1 MSEELSKQKRTRAGH
16 RGSAK
21 RIISQAQETIDS
33 GEINVSKLSQ
43 YLKTLKE
50 KVETLRNLDA
60 KILEAMEDGDELI
73 TEIEQADLNRE
84 VIELAILDI
93 EAALQLG
100 EGRKSADRPTQ
111 ATLNDAERASSNV
124 TSSPQV
130 NDTTH
135 LHSDAV
141 VEPASA
147 SPLDE
152 VLTVHHQK
160 ARLPKLELKRFEG
173 ELTTWTS
180 FWDSFE
186 AAIHNNEQ
194 LSSIDKFN
202 YLRTLLEGPAAAA
215 VAGLSLTSS
224 NYTEAVAVLK
234 KRFGNKQLIIS
245 AHMDMLMN
253 LEGVSSGQN
262 LKAIRELH
270 NDVES
275 HVRSLQSL
283 GVPSSSFGAM
293 LASVIMNKLPHDLRL
308 AVSKEITDGEWDLK
322 KVMAVVE
329 KEIDARER
337 AAANAKPVL
346 RGMGRSHQPT
356 ASALLSSSG
365 SPSCSFCGQ
374 PHFSANCKTVAD
386 VRERKQLLSKNG
398 RCFACLRKGHMSKD
412 CRSSKNCHG
421 CGGRHH
427 ASICPKG
434 KQQLQGSSAS
444 TGSQQSGPNASSR
457 SRSNAGGGQQSSISL
472 VVSTKVPTLLQTAR
486 VKVRAPGKLAPVIET
501 RILLDTGS
509 QRSYISRQLSE
520 ALGLKEE
527 KRETLL
533 VKAFAAEEEKLQV
546 CSVVSLRVETRA
558 GSSIVL
564 SLLAIPIICG
574 PITGQPITCAMD
586 LFPHLSGLELADSGD
601 LNECLEIGIL
611 IGADQYWEV
620 VTGEIVRGRS
630 GPSAMKTCFGWVLS
644 GPVPGVIAESQV
656 TCSNIS
662 HVLTTQT
669 HSSQQ
674 ELVHLE
680 KKLQAFWDL
689 DTLGIKEGEQSVY
702 QKFVEDVSFR
712 GGRYCVRLPWKFP
725 RIMLPDN
732 QELCQRRLYNLLRRL
747 QQSPQILAQYNE
759 IIQDQLRQGIVEIVD
774 PSDAGSIG
782 ATHYLPH
789 HAVIREDKLTTK
801 LRIVYDASARSNGP
815 SLNDSL
821 YAGPTFG
828 QNILDILLRF
838 RLFQIAVTA
847 DLEKAFL
854 MVSVAEEDRNAL
866 RFLWVDD
873 IAAQLP
879 RLVVMRFTRVVFG
892 VSASPFLLNATIR
905 KHVEGYRDR
914 DHSFVEKFNRS
925 IYVDDLTFG
934 GKTEAEAFELYEKSK
949 RCLSQAGFILRKFM
963 SNSPALQARVS
974 SQETNEIQVPQREA
988 VTCDDESYTKNTLGE
1003 RLELPECVKVLGV
1016 KWKPTE
1022 DILVCDIG
1030 DLYKV
1035 AVNMVPT
1042 KRNVIGLS
1050 ARVYDPM
1057 GILSPWTVCF
1067 KLLFQDICA
1076 AKLDWDDQLEGE
1088 VLLKWKMLLSRMK
1101 EPLLLQIPRCYF
1113 HGVEEPH
1120 SCELVGFCDAS
1131 QRAYAAVVFMKIG
1144 SAGKGAVRFVASR
1157 TRVAP
1162 MNSLTIPRLELL
1174 AALLLAR
1181 LLSNT
1186 MQALQPEQKFKKA
1199 TCYTDSKIVLYWIR
1213 GYDKEWKQFVENRV
1227 REIRTLIPVECWHH
1241 CRGDVNP
1248 ADLPSRGVEG
1258 TEPSAI
1264 GSWLKVPQHV
1274 CEPDQEPCNPELN
1287 TIPEACAMELKA
1299 GDRTSSMTVH
1309 SVVVEESSRIDSVI
1323 RVEDFSTLRRL
1334 LGVTARVQKFITLL
1348 KFKVKADPQH
1358 RMKTMTAVD
1367 ILNAERLWIRQS
1379 QLSLV
1384 QNDSFRMWQTQFGLR
1399 MDRDGIWRCVGRLQ
1413 RADLSDDTKH
1423 PIFLDKCHPLST
1435 LIVWNCHARVMHG
1448 GVKETLTELRSKF
1461 WISRGRQFVKTVL
1474 SKCTVCKRFSSR
1486 PLSGPPPPPLPDF
1499 RVQEAPP
1506 FSFIGVDHAGPLY
1519 LRNREKV
1526 WICLFTCCLVRAVH
1540 LELVPD
1546 LTAESFIRCLRR
1558 FSARRGVPQ
1567 KVVSDNSKT
1576 FRSANK
1582 ILKAL
1587 MNTPE
1592 VERHFLDLRIQWTFI
1607 LEKEPWWGGF
1617 YERLIQSVKRCL
1629 RKAIGK
1635 ARMDFDELVT
1645 VLVEVEATLNS
1656 RPISYVSSE
1665 DMEEPLTPSHLLMG
1679 RRLCSLPSPVDVS
1692 DADPEFGVTSVN
1704 LTRRMMYLNTVL
1716 GNFWKRWK
1724 TEYLVG
1730 LREVHSSGRKGAK
1743 DTVAKINLGDVV
1755 LIHDPAQPRALWR
1768 IGKVEK
1774 LLQGSDGLV
1783 RGASL
1788 RVRSGTTTI
1797 QLNRPLQ
1804 LLYPLE
1810 FGSTTDQ
1817 TDQCEPDQPKV
1828 IAKRSQ
1834 ATRAA
1839 AQVARLRMKEQL
1851 N

>member
-1 MSEELSKQKRTRAGH
+1 
-16 RGSAK
+16 
-21 RIISQAQETIDS
+21 
-33 GEINVSKLSQ
+33 
-43 YLKTLKE
+43 
-50 KVETLRNLDA
+50 
-60 KILEAMEDGDELI
+60 MEDGDELI
-73 TEIEQADLNRE
+73 TGIEQADLNRE

-111 ATLNDAERASSNV
+111 ATLNDAGRASSNV

-141 VEPASA
+141 VEGSEPASA
-147 SPLDE
+147 PPLDE
-152 VLTVHHQK
+152 VLTVHQK

-180 FWDSFE
+180 FWDSLE
-186 AAIHNNEQ
+186 AAIHNNDQ

-253 LEGVSSGQN
+253 REGVSSGRN

-270 NDVES
+270 NHVES

-293 LASVIMNKLPHDLRL
+293 LASVIMNKLPHDLHL

-337 AAANAKPVL
+337 AAANAKPVQ

-374 PHFSANCKTVAD
+374 PHFSANCETVAD
-386 VRERKQLLSKNG
+386 VRERKQLL
-398 RCFACLRKGHMSKD
+398 R
-412 CRSSKNCHG
+412 
-421 CGGRHH
+421 
-427 ASICPKG
+427 
-434 KQQLQGSSAS
+434 
-444 TGSQQSGPNASSR
+444 SQQSGPNASSR

-520 ALGLKEE
+520 VLGLKEE
-527 KRETLL
+527 KRETQL

-601 LNECLEIGIL
+601 LNECREIGIL
-611 IGADQYWEV
+611 IGADQHWEV

-662 HVLTTQT
+662 HVLTMQT

-712 GGRYCVRLPWKFP
+712 GGHYCVRLPWKFP
-725 RIMLPDN
+725 RIMLPGN

-847 DLEKAFL
+847 DIEKAFL
-854 MVSVAEEDRNAL
+854 MVSVAEEDRNSL

-905 KHVEGYRDR
+905 KHVEGYRDSI
-914 DHSFVEKFNRS
+914 HSFVEKFNRS

-974 SQETNEIQVPQREA
+974 SQETNGIQVPQHEA

-1057 GILSPWTVCF
+1057 GILSPWTVFF

-1088 VLLKWKMLLSRMK
+1088 LLLKWKVLLSRMK

-1186 MQALQPEQKFKKA
+1186 MQALQPEQKFDK
-1199 TCYTDSKIVLYWIR
+1199 TSCYTDSKIVLYWIR
-1213 GYDKEWKQFVENRV
+1213 GYRVEAV
-1227 REIRTLIPVECWHH
+1227 CGEQT
-1241 CRGDVNP
+1241 
-1248 ADLPSRGVEG
+1248 DLPSKGVVG

-1309 SVVVEESSRIDSVI
+1309 SVHI
-1323 RVEDFSTLRRL
+1323 
-1334 LGVTARVQKFITLL
+1334 QK
-1348 KFKVKADPQH
+1348 
-1358 RMKTMTAVD
+1358 
-1367 ILNAERLWIRQS
+1367 
-1379 QLSLV
+1379 
-1384 QNDSFRMWQTQFGLR
+1384 
-1399 MDRDGIWRCVGRLQ
+1399 
-1413 RADLSDDTKH
+1413 
-1423 PIFLDKCHPLST
+1423 
-1435 LIVWNCHARVMHG
+1435 
-1448 GVKETLTELRSKF
+1448 
-1461 WISRGRQFVKTVL
+1461 
-1474 SKCTVCKRFSSR
+1474 
-1486 PLSGPPPPPLPDF
+1486 
-1499 RVQEAPP
+1499 
-1506 FSFIGVDHAGPLY
+1506 
-1519 LRNREKV
+1519 
-1526 WICLFTCCLVRAVH
+1526 
-1540 LELVPD
+1540 
-1546 LTAESFIRCLRR
+1546 
-1558 FSARRGVPQ
+1558 
-1567 KVVSDNSKT
+1567 
-1576 FRSANK
+1576 
-1582 ILKAL
+1582 
-1587 MNTPE
+1587 
-1592 VERHFLDLRIQWTFI
+1592 
-1607 LEKEPWWGGF
+1607 
-1617 YERLIQSVKRCL
+1617 
-1629 RKAIGK
+1629 
-1635 ARMDFDELVT
+1635 
-1645 VLVEVEATLNS
+1645 
-1656 RPISYVSSE
+1656 
-1665 DMEEPLTPSHLLMG
+1665 
-1679 RRLCSLPSPVDVS
+1679 
-1692 DADPEFGVTSVN
+1692 
-1704 LTRRMMYLNTVL
+1704 
-1716 GNFWKRWK
+1716 
-1724 TEYLVG
+1724 
-1730 LREVHSSGRKGAK
+1730 
-1743 DTVAKINLGDVV
+1743 
-1755 LIHDPAQPRALWR
+1755 
-1768 IGKVEK
+1768 
-1774 LLQGSDGLV
+1774 
-1783 RGASL
+1783 
-1788 RVRSGTTTI
+1788 
-1797 QLNRPLQ
+1797 
-1804 LLYPLE
+1804 
-1810 FGSTTDQ
+1810 
-1817 TDQCEPDQPKV
+1817 
-1828 IAKRSQ
+1828 
-1834 ATRAA
+1834 
-1839 AQVARLRMKEQL
+1839 
-1851 N
+1851 

>member
-33 GEINVSKLSQ
+33 GEIKVSKLSQ

-100 EGRKSADRPTQ
+100 DGRKSADRPTQ
-111 ATLNDAERASSNV
+111 ATLNDAGRASSNV

-141 VEPASA
+141 VEGSEPASA

-374 PHFSANCKTVAD
+374 PNFSANCETVAD

-421 CGGRHH
+421 CRGRHH

-434 KQQLQGSSAS
+434 KQQLQGSSTS

-601 LNECLEIGIL
+601 LNEYLEIGIL

-630 GPSAMKTCFGWVLS
+630 GPSAEVEITVGHFPSKSMFC
-644 GPVPGVIAESQV
+644 PR
-656 TCSNIS
+656 N
-662 HVLTTQT
+662 
-669 HSSQQ
+669 
-674 ELVHLE
+674 
-680 KKLQAFWDL
+680 
-689 DTLGIKEGEQSVY
+689 
-702 QKFVEDVSFR
+702 FV
-712 GGRYCVRLPWKFP
+712 
-725 RIMLPDN
+725 
-732 QELCQRRLYNLLRRL
+732 
-747 QQSPQILAQYNE
+747 LAQT
-759 IIQDQLRQGIVEIVD
+759 IC
-774 PSDAGSIG
+774 
-782 ATHYLPH
+782 
-789 HAVIREDKLTTK
+789 
-801 LRIVYDASARSNGP
+801 
-815 SLNDSL
+815 LN
-821 YAGPTFG
+821 
-828 QNILDILLRF
+828 
-838 RLFQIAVTA
+838 
-847 DLEKAFL
+847 
-854 MVSVAEEDRNAL
+854 
-866 RFLWVDD
+866 
-873 IAAQLP
+873 
-879 RLVVMRFTRVVFG
+879 
-892 VSASPFLLNATIR
+892 
-905 KHVEGYRDR
+905 
-914 DHSFVEKFNRS
+914 KF
-925 IYVDDLTFG
+925 
-934 GKTEAEAFELYEKSK
+934 
-949 RCLSQAGFILRKFM
+949 
-963 SNSPALQARVS
+963 
-974 SQETNEIQVPQREA
+974 
-988 VTCDDESYTKNTLGE
+988 
-1003 RLELPECVKVLGV
+1003 
-1016 KWKPTE
+1016 
-1022 DILVCDIG
+1022 
-1030 DLYKV
+1030 
-1035 AVNMVPT
+1035 
-1042 KRNVIGLS
+1042 
-1050 ARVYDPM
+1050 
-1057 GILSPWTVCF
+1057 
-1067 KLLFQDICA
+1067 
-1076 AKLDWDDQLEGE
+1076 
-1088 VLLKWKMLLSRMK
+1088 
-1101 EPLLLQIPRCYF
+1101 
-1113 HGVEEPH
+1113 
-1120 SCELVGFCDAS
+1120 
-1131 QRAYAAVVFMKIG
+1131 
-1144 SAGKGAVRFVASR
+1144 
-1157 TRVAP
+1157 
-1162 MNSLTIPRLELL
+1162 
-1174 AALLLAR
+1174 
-1181 LLSNT
+1181 
-1186 MQALQPEQKFKKA
+1186 
-1199 TCYTDSKIVLYWIR
+1199 
-1213 GYDKEWKQFVENRV
+1213 
-1227 REIRTLIPVECWHH
+1227 
-1241 CRGDVNP
+1241 
-1248 ADLPSRGVEG
+1248 
-1258 TEPSAI
+1258 
-1264 GSWLKVPQHV
+1264 
-1274 CEPDQEPCNPELN
+1274 
-1287 TIPEACAMELKA
+1287 
-1299 GDRTSSMTVH
+1299 
-1309 SVVVEESSRIDSVI
+1309 
-1323 RVEDFSTLRRL
+1323 
-1334 LGVTARVQKFITLL
+1334 
-1348 KFKVKADPQH
+1348 VKAD
-1358 RMKTMTAVD
+1358 
-1367 ILNAERLWIRQS
+1367 
-1379 QLSLV
+1379 
-1384 QNDSFRMWQTQFGLR
+1384 
-1399 MDRDGIWRCVGRLQ
+1399 
-1413 RADLSDDTKH
+1413 
-1423 PIFLDKCHPLST
+1423 
-1435 LIVWNCHARVMHG
+1435 
-1448 GVKETLTELRSKF
+1448 
-1461 WISRGRQFVKTVL
+1461 
-1474 SKCTVCKRFSSR
+1474 
-1486 PLSGPPPPPLPDF
+1486 
-1499 RVQEAPP
+1499 
-1506 FSFIGVDHAGPLY
+1506 
-1519 LRNREKV
+1519 
-1526 WICLFTCCLVRAVH
+1526 
-1540 LELVPD
+1540 
-1546 LTAESFIRCLRR
+1546 
-1558 FSARRGVPQ
+1558 
-1567 KVVSDNSKT
+1567 
-1576 FRSANK
+1576 
-1582 ILKAL
+1582 
-1587 MNTPE
+1587 
-1592 VERHFLDLRIQWTFI
+1592 
-1607 LEKEPWWGGF
+1607 
-1617 YERLIQSVKRCL
+1617 
-1629 RKAIGK
+1629 
-1635 ARMDFDELVT
+1635 
-1645 VLVEVEATLNS
+1645 
-1656 RPISYVSSE
+1656 
-1665 DMEEPLTPSHLLMG
+1665 
-1679 RRLCSLPSPVDVS
+1679 
-1692 DADPEFGVTSVN
+1692 
-1704 LTRRMMYLNTVL
+1704 
-1716 GNFWKRWK
+1716 
-1724 TEYLVG
+1724 
-1730 LREVHSSGRKGAK
+1730 
-1743 DTVAKINLGDVV
+1743 
-1755 LIHDPAQPRALWR
+1755 IH
-1768 IGKVEK
+1768 
-1774 LLQGSDGLV
+1774 
-1783 RGASL
+1783 
-1788 RVRSGTTTI
+1788 
-1797 QLNRPLQ
+1797 
-1804 LLYPLE
+1804 
-1810 FGSTTDQ
+1810 GSTS
-1817 TDQCEPDQPKV
+1817 CRF
-1828 IAKRSQ
+1828 IACNQR
-1834 ATRAA
+1834 
-1839 AQVARLRMKEQL
+1839 
-1851 N
+1851 

>member
-111 ATLNDAERASSNV
+111 ATLNDAGRASSNV

-141 VEPASA
+141 IEGSEPASA

-152 VLTVHHQK
+152 
-160 ARLPKLELKRFEG
+160 
-173 ELTTWTS
+173 
-180 FWDSFE
+180 
-186 AAIHNNEQ
+186 
-194 LSSIDKFN
+194 FN

-374 PHFSANCKTVAD
+374 PHFSANCETVAD

-434 KQQLQGSSAS
+434 KQQLQGSSTS

-630 GPSAMKTCFGWVLS
+630 GPSAMKTCFDWVLS

-680 KKLQAFWDL
+680 KKLQVFWDL

-702 QKFVEDVSFR
+702 QKFVEDVSFC

-847 DLEKAFL
+847 DIEKAFL

-925 IYVDDLTFG
+925 IYVDYLTFG

-1003 RLELPECVKVLGV
+1003 RLELPEYVKVLGV

-1088 VLLKWKMLLSRMK
+1088 LLLKWKMLLSRMK

-1227 REIRTLIPVECWHH
+1227 REIRTLIPVECWYH

-1309 SVVVEESSRIDSVI
+1309 SMVVEEESSRIDSVI

-1348 KFKVKADPQH
+1348 KFK
-1358 RMKTMTAVD
+1358 
-1367 ILNAERLWIRQS
+1367 
-1379 QLSLV
+1379 
-1384 QNDSFRMWQTQFGLR
+1384 FGLR
-1399 MDRDGIWRCVGRLQ
+1399 KDRDGIWRCVGRLQ

-1519 LRNREKV
+1519 LRNGEKV

-1592 VERHFLDLRIQWTFI
+1592 VECHFLDLRIQWTFI
-1607 LEKEPWWGGF
+1607 LEKAPWWGGF

-1656 RPISYVSSE
+1656 RPILYVSSE

-1679 RRLCSLPSPVDVS
+1679 RRLCSLPSPVGVS

-1724 TEYLVG
+1724 TEYLAR
-1730 LREVHSSGRKGAK
+1730 LREIHSSGRKGAK
-1743 DTVAKINLGDVV
+1743 DTVAKINFGDVV

-1797 QLNRPLQ
+1797 LLNRPLQ

>member
-1 MSEELSKQKRTRAGH
+1 M
-16 RGSAK
+16 
-21 RIISQAQETIDS
+21 
-33 GEINVSKLSQ
+33 
-43 YLKTLKE
+43 
-50 KVETLRNLDA
+50 
-60 KILEAMEDGDELI
+60 
-73 TEIEQADLNRE
+73 
-84 VIELAILDI
+84 
-93 EAALQLG
+93 
-100 EGRKSADRPTQ
+100 
-111 ATLNDAERASSNV
+111 
-124 TSSPQV
+124 
-130 NDTTH
+130 
-135 LHSDAV
+135 
-141 VEPASA
+141 
-147 SPLDE
+147 
-152 VLTVHHQK
+152 
-160 ARLPKLELKRFEG
+160 
-173 ELTTWTS
+173 
-180 FWDSFE
+180 
-186 AAIHNNEQ
+186 
-194 LSSIDKFN
+194 
-202 YLRTLLEGPAAAA
+202 
-215 VAGLSLTSS
+215 
-224 NYTEAVAVLK
+224 
-234 KRFGNKQLIIS
+234 
-245 AHMDMLMN
+245 
-253 LEGVSSGQN
+253 
-262 LKAIRELH
+262 
-270 NDVES
+270 
-275 HVRSLQSL
+275 
-283 GVPSSSFGAM
+283 
-293 LASVIMNKLPHDLRL
+293 
-308 AVSKEITDGEWDLK
+308 
-322 KVMAVVE
+322 
-329 KEIDARER
+329 
-337 AAANAKPVL
+337 
-346 RGMGRSHQPT
+346 
-356 ASALLSSSG
+356 
-365 SPSCSFCGQ
+365 
-374 PHFSANCKTVAD
+374 
-386 VRERKQLLSKNG
+386 
-398 RCFACLRKGHMSKD
+398 
-412 CRSSKNCHG
+412 
-421 CGGRHH
+421 
-427 ASICPKG
+427 
-434 KQQLQGSSAS
+434 
-444 TGSQQSGPNASSR
+444 
-457 SRSNAGGGQQSSISL
+457 
-472 VVSTKVPTLLQTAR
+472 
-486 VKVRAPGKLAPVIET
+486 
-501 RILLDTGS
+501 
-509 QRSYISRQLSE
+509 
-520 ALGLKEE
+520 
-527 KRETLL
+527 
-533 VKAFAAEEEKLQV
+533 
-546 CSVVSLRVETRA
+546 
-558 GSSIVL
+558 
-564 SLLAIPIICG
+564 
-574 PITGQPITCAMD
+574 
-586 LFPHLSGLELADSGD
+586 
-601 LNECLEIGIL
+601 
-611 IGADQYWEV
+611 
-620 VTGEIVRGRS
+620 
-630 GPSAMKTCFGWVLS
+630 
-644 GPVPGVIAESQV
+644 
-656 TCSNIS
+656 
-662 HVLTTQT
+662 
-669 HSSQQ
+669 
-674 ELVHLE
+674 
-680 KKLQAFWDL
+680 
-689 DTLGIKEGEQSVY
+689 
-702 QKFVEDVSFR
+702 
-712 GGRYCVRLPWKFP
+712 
-725 RIMLPDN
+725 
-732 QELCQRRLYNLLRRL
+732 
-747 QQSPQILAQYNE
+747 
-759 IIQDQLRQGIVEIVD
+759 
-774 PSDAGSIG
+774 
-782 ATHYLPH
+782 
-789 HAVIREDKLTTK
+789 
-801 LRIVYDASARSNGP
+801 
-815 SLNDSL
+815 
-821 YAGPTFG
+821 
-828 QNILDILLRF
+828 
-838 RLFQIAVTA
+838 
-847 DLEKAFL
+847 
-854 MVSVAEEDRNAL
+854 
-866 RFLWVDD
+866 
-873 IAAQLP
+873 
-879 RLVVMRFTRVVFG
+879 
-892 VSASPFLLNATIR
+892 
-905 KHVEGYRDR
+905 
-914 DHSFVEKFNRS
+914 
-925 IYVDDLTFG
+925 
-934 GKTEAEAFELYEKSK
+934 
-949 RCLSQAGFILRKFM
+949 
-963 SNSPALQARVS
+963 
-974 SQETNEIQVPQREA
+974 
-988 VTCDDESYTKNTLGE
+988 
-1003 RLELPECVKVLGV
+1003 

-1035 AVNMVPT
+1035 AVNIVPT

-1088 VLLKWKMLLSRMK
+1088 LLLKWKMLLSRMK

-1274 CEPDQEPCNPELN
+1274 CEPDQEPCNPELK
-1287 TIPEACAMELKA
+1287 PEACAMELKA

-1309 SVVVEESSRIDSVI
+1309 SGVVEESSRIDSVI
-1323 RVEDFSTLRRL
+1323 RVEDFSTLRQL

-1399 MDRDGIWRCVGRLQ
+1399 KDRDGIWRCVGRLQ

-1486 PLSGPPPPPLPDF
+1486 PLSGPPPPSLPDF

-1519 LRNREKV
+1519 LRNGEKV

-1546 LTAESFIRCLRR
+1546 LTAESFKRCLRR
-1558 FSARRGVPQ
+1558 FSARRGVPR

-1592 VERHFLDLRIQWTFI
+1592 VERHFLDLRTQWTFI
-1607 LEKEPWWGGF
+1607 LEKAPWWGGF

-1743 DTVAKINLGDVV
+1743 DTVAKINFGDVV

-1797 QLNRPLQ
+1797 LLNRPLQ

>member
-111 ATLNDAERASSNV
+111 ATLNDAGRASSNV

-322 KVMAVVE
+322 RVMAVVE

-337 AAANAKPVL
+337 AAANAKPVQ

-374 PHFSANCKTVAD
+374 PHFSANCETVAD
-386 VRERKQLLSKNG
+386 VRERKQLLTKNG
-398 RCFACLRKGHMSKD
+398 TCFACLRKGHMSKD

-434 KQQLQGSSAS
+434 KQQLQGSSTS
-444 TGSQQSGPNASSR
+444 SGSQQSGPNASSR

-656 TCSNIS
+656 ICSNIS

-712 GGRYCVRLPWKFP
+712 GGRYCVRLPWKFR

-847 DLEKAFL
+847 DIEKAFL

-963 SNSPALQARVS
+963 SNSPALQARMS

-1088 VLLKWKMLLSRMK
+1088 LLLKWKMLLSRMK
-1101 EPLLLQIPRCYF
+1101 EPLLQIPRCYF

-1144 SAGKGAVRFVASR
+1144 SAGKGAVRFVALR

-1399 MDRDGIWRCVGRLQ
+1399 KDRDGIWRCVGRLQ

-1519 LRNREKV
+1519 LRNGEKV

-1607 LEKEPWWGGF
+1607 LEKAPWWGGF

-1645 VLVEVEATLNS
+1645 VLVEVEATLN
-1656 RPISYVSSE
+1656 
-1665 DMEEPLTPSHLLMG
+1665 
-1679 RRLCSLPSPVDVS
+1679 
-1692 DADPEFGVTSVN
+1692 
-1704 LTRRMMYLNTVL
+1704 
-1716 GNFWKRWK
+1716 
-1724 TEYLVG
+1724 
-1730 LREVHSSGRKGAK
+1730 
-1743 DTVAKINLGDVV
+1743 
-1755 LIHDPAQPRALWR
+1755 
-1768 IGKVEK
+1768 
-1774 LLQGSDGLV
+1774 
-1783 RGASL
+1783 SL